1 MRCRHAFVEVILQ
14 TIEPMVAPNI
24 LWCVPHRH
32 RHRMDTGT
40 DMDTGTILKIMLIFM
55 ETHGLTV
62 TTVTHE
68 TFVAR
73 ETNLGTGENVVELA
87 HLPVQQA
94 HLFARNHK
102 LPCLGAMYDG
112 KTDFTLWA

>member
-1 MRCRHAFVEVILQ
+1 
-14 TIEPMVAPNI
+14 
-24 LWCVPHRH
+24 
-32 RHRMDTGT
+32 
-40 DMDTGTILKIMLIFM
+40 M

-73 ETNLGTGENVVELA
+73 ETNLGTGENVVERA

-94 HLFARNHK
+94 DLFARKPHAAV
-102 LPCLGAMYDG
+102 LGSNVRWANRFDLVG
-112 KTDFTLWA
+112 VVILGTDAW